1 MMEIGLNLL
10 WLLLAAG
17 AFLLWGRG
25 AARPLRR
32 RHALRLAALGCALAL
47 LFPVISVTDDLHPQQ
62 AVMED
67 SNPSKRALRSASHA
81 PVHIPKL
88 RHPLIAEA
96 VAAFSLPVLM
106 ILGTISDA
114 AVQSSSSHA
123 ADSHHGRAPPSLLS

>member
-1 MMEIGLNLL
+1 MELGLNFL

-25 AARPLRR
+25 VARPPSRR
-32 RHALRLAALGCALAL
+32 RALRLAALASALAL

-67 SNPSKRALRSASHA
+67 SNPSKRTLKAASQA
-81 PVHIPKL
+81 PVHVPRL

-96 VAAFSLPVLM
+96 VAVFSLPVLM
-106 ILGTISDA
+106 VLESIGEA
-114 AVQSSSSHA
+114 FVPSSSSCA
-123 ADSHHGRAPPSLLS
+123 VDSHRGRAPPSLLS